1 MDRMLVYR
9 DVTPRHQFNPP
20 GWRQALWELRVLSS
34 LRLGLELRPL
44 DAQSCTNITND
55 NREITESDFP
65 LRLTF
70 PRNRCIRGQTA
81 STLSFVMSIR
91 VPHGAKIDYLSRWGF
106 PAEKRPPRSI
116 ALSSNHCYLMLNW
129 RRIGAKDSLNPS
141 TANLDAQ

>member
-1 MDRMLVYR
+1 MLSKNIA
-9 DVTPRHQFNPP
+9 Q
-20 GWRQALWELRVLSS
+20 S
-34 LRLGLELRPL
+34 LRPGLELRPL
-44 DAQSCTNITND
+44 DAEKSALTREPYGEPNKGVNAFAQSCSSNIT
-55 NREITESDFP
+55 ITGKSVMESYFP

-91 VPHGAKIDYLSRWGF
+91 VPHAAKIDYLSRWGF
-106 PAEKRPPRSI
+106 PAEKRPPRSMT
-116 ALSSNHCYLMLNW
+116 LSSNHCYLMLNW